1 MSVQNVALFD
11 SNEEEAKDFIKGLEE
26 STQSQWK
33 ALVCTSNQG
42 RTNKIANLVRYIKYF
57 AFPFKIFLKRKKYGI
72 IIGWQE
78 FYGLIFAF
86 YCRLFH
92 VKKVNKLLIKNFIY
106 KPKKG
111 IVGKIYYRFMKYI
124 VKSDYVDVFVC
135 ASQTFAEY
143 CANAFNE
150 PLERFVF
157 IPFGVNDFTKTV
169 DMSKPSTN
177 DYILSLGRSNR
188 DWDFLIENLKNTEYE
203 VRIVC
208 DELHRDD
215 LPANIK
221 IYNNVWGKDS
231 YEFIKNCKF
240 MIIPIMD
247 GNIASGDTVLIQAMS
262 FSKPIII
269 TKPSCLADDYVTDGE
284 TGLVVS
290 KNKNELIAAVD
301 RLWRNQELYETIAH
315 NCRLLYET
323 KHSLLS
329 YGKYVGNTLIEKKCL
344 RR

>member
-11 SNEEEAKDFIKGLEE
+11 SNEEEARDFIKGLEE
-26 STQSQWK
+26 STQTQWK

-42 RTNKIANLVRYIKYF
+42 RTNKIGNLVRYIKYF
-57 AFPFKIFLKRKKYGI
+57 AFPFKIFLKRKEYGT

-92 VKKVNKLLIKNFIY
+92 VKKVNRLLIKNFIY

-111 IVGKIYYRFMKYI
+111 IVGKIYFRFMNYI

-135 ASQTFAEY
+135 ASQTFANY
-143 CANAFNE
+143 CAKTFDE
-150 PLERFVF
+150 PIERFVF
-157 IPFGVNDFTKTV
+157 LSFGVNDFTKAV
-169 DMSKPSTN
+169 DMSKPSMN

-188 DWDFLIENLKNTEYE
+188 DWDFLIESLKDTKYE

-208 DELHRDD
+208 DELHQDN

-247 GNIASGDTVLIQAMS
+247 GKIASGDTVLIQAMS

-284 TGLVVS
+284 NGLVVS
-290 KNKNELIAAVD
+290 KKKEELIRAVEKLWNDEDVYNQISKSCRQCYED
-301 RLWRNQELYETIAH
+301 R
-315 NCRLLYET
+315 
-323 KHSLLS
+323 HSLVS
-329 YGKYVGNTLIEKKCL
+329 YGRNVGSTLIKHGCL
-344 RR
+344 